1 LVDRA
6 QREADKRGIA
16 LKQLVDDA
24 LERKLT
30 GEGTHGRAR
39 WLRLGSE
46 VERRSGAAER
56 LRGLFAD
63 VAPDKNM
70 ADELIAERRAEAH
83 AEDRADEIRRRC
95 RRDR

>member
-1 LVDRA
+1 MVAPQTKTVALDADLVDRA

-39 WLRLGSE
+39 WPRLGLGHSTDGL
-46 VERRSGAAER
+46 SAAKTANEPVR
-56 LRGLFAD
+56 P
-63 VAPDKNM
+63 PDPS
-70 ADELIAERRAEAH
+70 DTV
-83 AEDRADEIRRRC
+83 
-95 RRDR
+95 